1 MTDYVQIEPGGLF
14 VYRWDGERQK
24 TVRQRVKR
32 SRVLTCLRR
41 SCVIKPGTTLRD
53 IFRVVASYKLLKAVV
68 AQYSWCRAI
77 DEFHAQAEEP
87 MRSAEFDGVTLVRL
101 VIQRIM
107 HCYDDRPKGKPPT
120 TYFDS
125 YVDFSGVGVVRDPE
139 ASRRSRG
146 EEPPES
152 GELKCSVSCT
162 PMYDLADLPVVLVPG
177 TRILDMRSTD
187 GVLVPIEFETDFSLL
202 EVLDAIYDDISFHG
216 GPSENA
222 AFLEEIQETVQRIK
236 DGEEPL
242 VNWDEAMND
251 GETGDDE

>member
-1 MTDYVQIEPGGLF
+1 
-14 VYRWDGERQK
+14 
-24 TVRQRVKR
+24 
-32 SRVLTCLRR
+32 
-41 SCVIKPGTTLRD
+41 
-53 IFRVVASYKLLKAVV
+53 
-68 AQYSWCRAI
+68 
-77 DEFHAQAEEP
+77 
-87 MRSAEFDGVTLVRL
+87 
-101 VIQRIM
+101 
-107 HCYDDRPKGKPPT
+107 
-120 TYFDS
+120 
-125 YVDFSGVGVVRDPE
+125 
-139 ASRRSRG
+139 
-146 EEPPES
+146 
-152 GELKCSVSCT
+152 
-162 PMYDLADLPVVLVPG
+162 MYDLADLPVVLVPG